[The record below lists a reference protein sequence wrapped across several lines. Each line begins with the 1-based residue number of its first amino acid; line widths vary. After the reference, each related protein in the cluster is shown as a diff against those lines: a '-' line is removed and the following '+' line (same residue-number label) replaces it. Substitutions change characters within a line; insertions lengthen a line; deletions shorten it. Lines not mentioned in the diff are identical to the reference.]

1 MAAISPQRIRDSELA
16 TLVSGTPKLEARRN
30 VCSWVEENEDT
41 LHMRS
46 VSVCAAAADEE
57 DLKSNI
63 PSKAT
68 AEDQA

>member
-1 MAAISPQRIRDSELA
+1 M
-16 TLVSGTPKLEARRN
+16 SGKPKLEARRN

-41 LHMRS
+41 LHVRS
-46 VSVCAAAADEE
+46 VSVYAAAADEE

-68 AEDQA
+68 AKDQA